1 MMGVFIYSIALA
13 SLWMYV
19 LRYESLQAK
28 LVSFVLCIVLTNIP
42 FLFGFSIVEWLDS
55 VFAEPSVFLLLLSL
69 SVCFISLCAPKEK
82 VFSLKSKIFIFI
94 FGFVLFL
101 GALNLLWGFD
111 IYALDLRNQLIV
123 VSGVLFFAFM
133 LDMYLGILYTL
144 SVLVF
149 LIVGDGIIFNYMI
162 DVIVWLYAIVGII
175 GELVKSKPRR

>member
-1 MMGVFIYSIALA
+1 MGVFIYSVALA

-28 LVSFVLCIVLTNIP
+28 VISFVLCLVLTNIP
-42 FLFGFSIVEWLDS
+42 FLVGFSIVEWLDS
-55 VFAEPSVFLLLLSL
+55 VFARPSVFLLFLSL
-69 SVCFISLCAPKEK
+69 SVCFVSLCAPKEK

-111 IYALDLRNQLIV
+111 IYALDFKNQLIIV
-123 VSGVLFFAFM
+123 AGVLFFAFM

-149 LIVGDGIIFNYMI
+149 LIVGDGVIFDYMI
-162 DVIVWLYAIVGII
+162 DVVVWLYAIVGII
-175 GELVKSKPRR
+175 GEFFNPKSRR